1 MLPTSKKQREEEFL
15 ALDRTQVEFLVKLR
29 DAHTMAAE
37 AVNDY
42 LETFAPKEEKTA
54 VNEEI
59 FSILKFEPQQGT
71 KLGSYDVAYKAN
83 NPTDSWTQTFDI
95 LSKASATIQARYHGK
110 DYQFSYWLYGE
121 GKIYRQKLK
130 GVSSH

>member
-1 MLPTSKKQREEEFL
+1 MDRKQI
-15 ALDRTQVEFLVKLR
+15 EFLVKLR

-59 FSILKFEPQQGT
+59 FSILKFDLQQDT
-71 KLGSYDVAYKAN
+71 KLGEFEVAYQQN
-83 NPTDSWTQTFDI
+83 NIAEKFQHAFEV
-95 LSKASATIQARYHGK
+95 LSKSNATIQSRYHGK
-110 DYQFSYWLYGE
+110 EYAYSYWVYGE

-130 GVSSH
+130 GVTSH